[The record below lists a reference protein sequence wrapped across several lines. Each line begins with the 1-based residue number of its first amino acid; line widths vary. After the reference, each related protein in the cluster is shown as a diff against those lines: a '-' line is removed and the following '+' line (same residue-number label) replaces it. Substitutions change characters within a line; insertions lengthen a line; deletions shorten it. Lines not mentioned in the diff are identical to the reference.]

1 MINNAN
7 PNHPSTIAVVP
18 TPLKTLPFPRSCAII
33 EAATEAVCCHS
44 TETRTKIEAMK
55 MIANAIWETGRDGKG
70 LTSRSLPDASSSSCH
85 PGKVA
90 RSSRQIKANTMATM
104 LRACQLKNRTHSKDP
119 YIKYGKTIIS
129 LNWLASQI
137 RFNGSWSTLTS
148 FAKAVALLLHNHAPP
163 SGLIQIPKYP
173 TRADSVAWPT
183 MLAMALWTLKSV
195 CAVDGTGV

>member
-1 MINNAN
+1 MTNSPIVTMINNAN

-44 TETRTKIEAMK
+44 TETRTNIEAMK

-104 LRACQLKNRTHSKDP
+104 LRACQLKIVPIARILTLNM
-119 YIKYGKTIIS
+119 GKQS
-129 LNWLASQI
+129 
-137 RFNGSWSTLTS
+137 
-148 FAKAVALLLHNHAPP
+148 
-163 SGLIQIPKYP
+163 YP
-173 TRADSVAWPT
+173 
-183 MLAMALWTLKSV
+183 
-195 CAVDGTGV
+195 

>member
-1 MINNAN
+1 MTNSPIVTMINNAN

-104 LRACQLKNRTHSKDP
+104 LRACQLKIGHIARILTLNM
-119 YIKYGKTIIS
+119 GKQS
-129 LNWLASQI
+129 
-137 RFNGSWSTLTS
+137 
-148 FAKAVALLLHNHAPP
+148 
-163 SGLIQIPKYP
+163 YP
-173 TRADSVAWPT
+173 
-183 MLAMALWTLKSV
+183 
-195 CAVDGTGV
+195 